1 VVIRDRASIGSKS
14 VVLYDSIVEEDV
26 TLAALS
32 LVMKGETLP
41 AGTSWC
47 GIPAQKL
54 DRAPDEPLA
63 PNEVAPLPV
72 PEPAG
77 ARTSSGASR

>member
-1 VVIRDRASIGSKS
+1 
-14 VVLYDSIVEEDV
+14 VLYDSLVEEDV

-54 DRAPDEPLA
+54 DRAPEEPPT
-63 PNEVAPLPV
+63 PNEVALLPV
-72 PEPAG
+72 SAAAVTHAG
-77 ARTSSGASR
+77 SGASR